1 MEWLHCVF
9 IHNRFRCFCY
19 VKFSSIIINIFYI
32 VLDALIL
39 LRNITKH
46 VCMAHGMKCAPQ
58 QCPRLLYDF
67 RVYIDYMLSLK
78 SYVSYLVDNLFYRM
92 MLVSFSYSILEE
104 GVHDYHRSFWCIH
117 TWSFTFSSK
126 SASCA
131 SSSIKFSS
139 TIGTMMSAIFRLI
152 GGFSHN
158 FWENTLNDDEIW
170 VSWISWM
177 ELEATKGSERQWTDR
192 LMCIFVYIYTKS
204 HDIYLNSHIKFMC
217 FSMKCHVPIV
227 KKDSGFID

>member
-1 MEWLHCVF
+1 M
-9 IHNRFRCFCY
+9 
-19 VKFSSIIINIFYI
+19 
-32 VLDALIL
+32 
-39 LRNITKH
+39 IT
-46 VCMAHGMKCAPQ
+46 
-58 QCPRLLYDF
+58 
-67 RVYIDYMLSLK
+67 
-78 SYVSYLVDNLFYRM
+78 
-92 MLVSFSYSILEE
+92 
-104 GVHDYHRSFWCIH
+104 RSFWCIH

-139 TIGTMMSAIFRLI
+139 TIGTMMSAIFRLT

-204 HDIYLNSHIKFMC
+204 HDIYLNSHIKFVFFNEMPC
-217 FSMKCHVPIV
+217 TNSKERLRFHWLISIEAKPNKDENQR
-227 KKDSGFID
+227 KKIKTQQINSISVLVFVIYFGSFYTSSL